1 MRRRLSFLLAILA
14 LVFPSATLADSVT
27 VPPDAG
33 LPWTDP
39 AHRGPLEVLASQI
52 ASRIAGRS
60 VSVRC
65 WGENDWNALAQ
76 SRGFDPTKRLGYVS
90 LTGYVYR
97 DVMIKGAP
105 FAELSP
111 KTCWYLQEFA
121 KAALKPTK
129 CQPLETVEET
139 VYESEYRLVKV
150 RVQVTRRVRA
160 KGKWVTKKVWVT
172 KPVWKQVTVPKTV
185 TREVPGEPTPCY
197 LGSNQFA
204 EDMPRSYWQEYRNY
218 AHAIQTLAHEAIHL
232 AQYRAGVR
240 VSSVQPTA
248 EIKAECYGTQ
258 WAPWVAEQLGA
269 TPDDARAIATYY
281 YEVIYPNM
289 QSVYTNDGR
298 PYWSPDC
305 RQDGP
310 LDLTPGDGVWP

>member
-1 MRRRLSFLLAILA
+1 MRRRLAFLLAILA

-52 ASRIAGRS
+52 ASRIAGRPVTVQCLGDTDWAALGMTTELGFVPFRYYASSRLIAEDAS
-60 VSVRC
+60 V
-65 WGENDWNALAQ
+65 AYLAP
-76 SRGFDPTKRLGYVS
+76 R
-90 LTGYVYR
+90 
-97 DVMIKGAP
+97 
-105 FAELSP
+105 
-111 KTCWYLQEFA
+111 TCWYLQELA

-139 VYESEYRLVKV
+139 VYESEYRLVKA

-172 KPVWKQVTVPKTV
+172 RRVWKQVRVPKTV

-204 EDMPRSYWQEYRNY
+204 EDMPRSYWQEYRSY
-218 AHAIQTLAHEAIHL
+218 ADAIQTLAHEAIHL

-281 YEVIYPNM
+281 YEVIYPNK
-289 QSVYTNDGR
+289 QSVYTEDGR

-310 LDLTPGDGVWP
+310 LDLTAGDGVWP

>member
-1 MRRRLSFLLAILA
+1 MRRRLAFLLAILA

-52 ASRIAGRS
+52 ASRIAGRPVTVQCLGDTDWAALGMTTELGFVPFRYYASSRLIAEDAS
-60 VSVRC
+60 V
-65 WGENDWNALAQ
+65 AYLAP
-76 SRGFDPTKRLGYVS
+76 R
-90 LTGYVYR
+90 
-97 DVMIKGAP
+97 
-105 FAELSP
+105 
-111 KTCWYLQEFA
+111 TCWYLQELA

-129 CQPLETVEET
+129 CQPPTTVGET
-139 VYESEYRLVKV
+139 VYESQYRLVKA

-172 KPVWKQVTVPKTV
+172 RPVWKQVRVPKTV

-197 LGSNQFA
+197 LGDRLFA
-204 EDMPRSYWQEYRNY
+204 TPMPQSYWDEYQNY
-218 AHAIQTLAHEAIHL
+218 AQAVLTLAHESVHL
-232 AQYRAGVR
+232 ALTRAGVSIDR
-240 VSSVQPTA
+240 YLPVSETWA
-248 EIKAECYGTQ
+248 NCRGLQ
-258 WAPWVAEQLGA
+258 WMPWVAEQLGA
-269 TPDDARAIATYY
+269 TPDDARAIARFAYDY
-281 YEVIYPNM
+281 IYPGYQGVSNNG
-289 QSVYTNDGR
+289 S

-310 LDLTPGDGVWP
+310 LDLTAGDGVWP